1 MDGSTISDTGSPGAA
16 FMIAKERMV
25 IPNRIGIDIS
35 VLRIMYV
42 TIFYSPF
49 IMDFKNQGEEHPL
62 SL

>member
-1 MDGSTISDTGSPGAA
+1 
-16 FMIAKERMV
+16 MIAKERMV

-49 IMDFKNQGEEHPL
+49 IMDFKEQGEDTP
-62 SL
+62 SPF